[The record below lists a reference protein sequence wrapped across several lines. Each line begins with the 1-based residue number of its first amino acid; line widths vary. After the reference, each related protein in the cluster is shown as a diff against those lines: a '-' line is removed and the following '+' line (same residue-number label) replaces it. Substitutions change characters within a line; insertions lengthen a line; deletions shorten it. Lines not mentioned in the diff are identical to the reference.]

1 MMNFDE
7 MMEAWKSQ
15 DDKPLYGVNRDLLQ
29 LVLRHEQADIQRD
42 MRWDVWTTYA
52 VGSILAVTGISLWAY
67 LYRSAPALHVIAA
80 ATAALAVLAL
90 WIGALWTSRRRQAAR
105 ERGFGNTVQEEVRRN
120 LSLIDYQLS
129 QVGRWGNLML
139 WSAPI
144 LVGTSLIYWFIMKI
158 NDNTNL
164 WFDIGVIAFVAIS
177 IASTTYETSRRTR
190 QQLLPRKERLSGLLD
205 TLDRP

>member
-1 MMNFDE
+1 MNFDE
-7 MMEAWKSQ
+7 MIETWKSQ

-29 LVLRHEQADIQRD
+29 LVLRHEQADIQRE
-42 MRWDVWTTYA
+42 MRWDLWTTYA
-52 VGSILAVTGISLWAY
+52 VGSILAVTGVSLWAY
-67 LYRSAPALHVIAA
+67 LYRAAPTLQVIAA
-80 ATAALAVLAL
+80 TAAALAVLAL

-129 QVGRWGNLML
+129 QVGQWSNLML

-205 TLDRP
+205 TLDTP